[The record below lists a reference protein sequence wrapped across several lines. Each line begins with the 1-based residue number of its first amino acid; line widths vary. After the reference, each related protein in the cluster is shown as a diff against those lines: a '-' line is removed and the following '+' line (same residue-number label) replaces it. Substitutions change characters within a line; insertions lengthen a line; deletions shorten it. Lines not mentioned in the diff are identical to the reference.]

1 MSLNTMH
8 EEENFWPSISD
19 MFLSLFIIALALFS
33 VSTWERDQEQ
43 NDGDLKMV
51 ELVVMEAN
59 EIGQYYPE
67 LGLCS
72 VDVTDRNQSPKYSDL
87 AQHLKKIWDISELQ
101 DIIQH
106 SSTYQTALQQS
117 DNDDFK
123 TVLTSI
129 LNNIERLDKPTI
141 DALDNYRDVIRVLSK
156 SLDLNSLDK
165 HEGNY
170 ALAMKEIKNKLL
182 PSLQEKDDDLTSL
195 NKKITELER
204 ERDSLK
210 YSNQDL
216 NRQIAELEQER
227 ESLKY
232 SNQGLNEKITELE
245 RNLLTYKGTATYEDK
260 RRDFMDKVEKKV
272 TQFGIADKCTIE
284 RENGILRIPASSI
297 SFQSNEFNVF
307 EPNSF
312 TDPYKLLDVI
322 GQILA
327 EIAQENINTQELA
340 NIIIESHADDSPT
353 GSYKYG
359 NEELSSMRAL
369 YVWTLLN
376 KNERLSPYGQLFSH
390 AGFGARVPLP
400 KELGEF
406 EDSWKIRCRRIDI
419 RFSCTPDFNHQRQ

>member
-72 VDVTDRNQSPKYSDL
+72 VDATNREQSPKYSDL
-87 AQHLKKIWDISELQ
+87 AQYLKKIWEIPKLQ

-117 DNDDFK
+117 GNADFK

-129 LNNIERLDKPTI
+129 LNNIERLDKSTI
-141 DALDNYRDVIRVLSK
+141 DELDNYRDVIRVLSK

-165 HEGNY
+165 HGGNY

-182 PSLQEKDDDLTSL
+182 PFLRGKDEALTSL
-195 NKKITELER
+195 NEKITELER
-204 ERDSLK
+204 
-210 YSNQDL
+210 
-216 NRQIAELEQER
+216 ER

-232 SNQGLNEKITELE
+232 SNQGLNEKIAELE
-245 RNLLTYKGTATYEDK
+245 RILSTYKSPDTIEDK
-260 RRDFMDKVEKKV
+260 RRDFMDKVKKKV

-312 TDPYKLLDVI
+312 TNPYELLDVI

-327 EIAQENINTQELA
+327 EIAQENTNTQELA